1 MRNSPHKLVT
11 SVLKMLLECTCNE
24 NQIHLYHLLNY
35 YTRVTKT
42 ENGVFK
48 SKCMICLSHKIH
60 TPSLQQ
66 MVNVHTSTYI
76 IKAI

>member
-11 SVLKMLLECTCNE
+11 SVLKCYWNVLAMR
-24 NQIHLYHLLNY
+24 IRHLYHLPNY

-48 SKCMICLSHKIH
+48 SKSVYLAKYTHLAFNKW
-60 TPSLQQ
+60 
-66 MVNVHTSTYI
+66 
-76 IKAI
+76 